1 METTYNVRIACRGWH
16 VYGKDVWQHP
26 RKDEILYGQKEENQ
40 VALIIDPHAIAWMKR
55 SRDRLMPYIV
65 GHIPLEISRYVRFF
79 LDRGGKVEAKVH
91 DPRYRP
97 SPIPKGG
104 LEIILQA
111 TFSISDEKRVYI
123 QRLQEL
129 IVGNYDIP
137 QERVTV
143 VENEEATCSN
153 DQENDVLSHD
163 DEFII
168 FIDDEEEEGGEE
180 EGEAAAAEEEPI
192 IVDLD

>member
-1 METTYNVRIACRGWH
+1 
-16 VYGKDVWQHP
+16 
-26 RKDEILYGQKEENQ
+26 
-40 VALIIDPHAIAWMKR
+40 
-55 SRDRLMPYIV
+55 MPYIV
-65 GHIPLEISRYVRFF
+65 GHIPLEISSYVWFF

-97 SPIPKGG
+97 SPIPKGR

-153 DQENDVLSHD
+153 DVLSDD

-168 FIDDEEEEGGEE
+168 FIDDEEEEGGGE